1 VGPYPCGNRF
11 ASPKNKENPLAARVS
26 VSSREI
32 FRAVRSGM
40 AEVFS
45 RLRGLSVIGFSIY
58 VAFEAAEAPIG
69 PDDVLLRDTMDVIR
83 DVLLVPVSIAIYRL
97 LILGEVTSRYRF
109 ALDTSPRFQRIAGWT
124 ILLSALYA
132 IPLLALS
139 QFALS
144 LLTPS
149 NSSHTIALLVAGI
162 AAIVASFAVA
172 VRMAIFFPAIASDA
186 SGATIGSAVA
196 DTRGQVWLILK
207 AFLIALLPLLMVSA
221 AMVGMESFDAIG
233 DISDLSMWSA
243 LPRIMLA
250 GAIGFLTQA
259 ASVVMAARLFDW
271 IGDRV
276 KGGAQ
281 NQVG

>member
-1 VGPYPCGNRF
+1 MGPYPCHNSF
-11 ASPKNKENPLAARVS
+11 AVPRNKENPLPARVS
-26 VSSREI
+26 VSFRDI
-32 FRAVRSGM
+32 FRAVWNGL

-45 RLRGLSVIGFSIY
+45 GLRGLSVIGFSIY
-58 VAFEAAEAPIG
+58 LAFEAAEVPIG
-69 PDDVLLRDTMDVIR
+69 PDDVLLRDTIDAIR
-83 DVLLVPVSIAIYRL
+83 DVLFVPFDIAIYRL
-97 LILGEVTSRYRF
+97 LILGEVTSRYGF

-124 ILLSALYA
+124 ILLSVLYA
-132 IPLLALS
+132 IPLLALK
-139 QFALS
+139 QFALN

-162 AAIVASFAVA
+162 ATIVASIAVA

-186 SGATIGSAVA
+186 SRATIGSAMA
-196 DTRGQVWLILK
+196 DTRGHVWLILK
-207 AFLIALLPLLMVSA
+207 AFFIVLLPLLMVSA

-250 GAIGFLTQA
+250 GTIGFLTQA
-259 ASVVMAARLFDW
+259 ANAVMAARLFDW

-276 KGGAQ
+276 KGGASSAP
-281 NQVG
+281 G